1 MDSCRH
7 SSSWNL
13 GSGRA
18 ALHPRAC
25 TSLSPS
31 AYIGYWNAEVLGSTC
46 TALAR
51 IFSVPW
57 RLSMPTTLPSILI
70 GMTSPSSGR
79 RWRSTGWPL
88 GSGSI
93 GISPRSSRPRSE
105 VAPPWPLT
113 QCTPGRFIAAIGMWP
128 TGLLP
133 EGPACTVCV
142 RGVSVEQPA
151 IPTIS
156 LADWAP
162 LNIPVSAANTVDR
175 ARKGSGLVHRAEL
188 WDRLAQGPSRILDNI
203 AKASQL
209 TMFGRAASTAAYA
222 YQKSLYHGQML
233 QVDQGTLAR
242 WEQQATNV
250 INGSRPRQQ
259 GPRTTFAA
267 CGHDTLVGTMK
278 AGGFGLLPL
287 RPHVRAR
294 QASFACD
301 LIAHDTEWS
310 QIYHAGPDQL
320 GYFQFSPYHKL
331 MLCCPPGAR
340 LWQDTEFPNLT
351 FALDAL
357 HSAEARVTVL
367 PNASSLEPGE
377 GCAGIPFWHNPPL

>member
-1 MDSCRH
+1 MYSVGKDLQRTVAAQYADDTTVYLNRYDLPKLRAAMEEYRLATGQRVNWNKSKIFTPTVRGCPTVASHAVHTRAVHRRYRH
-7 SSSWNL
+7 VAHGAASRGPGLHSL
-13 GSGRA
+13 CPRCIGRA
-18 ALHPRAC
+18 ASDTYHLAC
-25 TSLSPS
+25 
-31 AYIGYWNAEVLGSTC
+31 GLG
-46 TALAR
+46 
-51 IFSVPW
+51 
-57 RLSMPTTLPSILI
+57 
-70 GMTSPSSGR
+70 
-79 RWRSTGWPL
+79 
-88 GSGSI
+88 
-93 GISPRSSRPRSE
+93 
-105 VAPPWPLT
+105 
-113 QCTPGRFIAAIGMWP
+113 
-128 TGLLP
+128 
-133 EGPACTVCV
+133 
-142 RGVSVEQPA
+142 
-151 IPTIS
+151 
-156 LADWAP
+156 P
-162 LNIPVSAANTVDR
+162 LNIPLVIAANTVDR